1 MLCHRY
7 TICVNGVDATPVS
20 ALEMAVDMH
29 STIVIGSSGY
39 QRCIKWLWRG
49 WIIQSSTDP
58 HSYVLYKGAA
68 SQSFRTHFDPAR
80 IKTPLY
86 QNILEIFLS
95 IIYLIIF
102 TIVVNTHS
110 TLTGDIDFS
119 KQYCICL
126 LLDTFWMNLSSF
138 IMLVGIIWDFGTP
151 LMTPCTVF

>member
-58 HSYVLYKGAA
+58 IPMSCTREQHRNHLELILILPESKL
-68 SQSFRTHFDPAR
+68 PC
-80 IKTPLY
+80 IK
-86 QNILEIFLS
+86 IF
-95 IIYLIIF
+95 
-102 TIVVNTHS
+102 
-110 TLTGDIDFS
+110 
-119 KQYCICL
+119 
-126 LLDTFWMNLSSF
+126 
-138 IMLVGIIWDFGTP
+138 
-151 LMTPCTVF
+151 

>member
-1 MLCHRY
+1 MRALTAQTIAAIIIEREKGQVFVLNMLCHRY

-80 IKTPLY
+80 IKLPC
-86 QNILEIFLS
+86 IKIF
-95 IIYLIIF
+95 
-102 TIVVNTHS
+102 
-110 TLTGDIDFS
+110 
-119 KQYCICL
+119 
-126 LLDTFWMNLSSF
+126 
-138 IMLVGIIWDFGTP
+138 
-151 LMTPCTVF
+151 